1 MDQRQAQIRERAG
14 LEESRLNEDFIEFLR
29 TYGVWI
35 LLLVALAGGGT
46 TAKRWWDTQQAQK
59 VDQAFEEFEAVRAGA
74 DGASP
79 ESVAAVAQTVGSTRS
94 VGILARLEA
103 ADLYLSAVRRGVK
116 AGAKIDAEGK
126 LENADDLLTPDVRK
140 EYLAKA
146 SDLYTQVAAEAGTDP
161 ARRVF
166 AVGATFGLAAIA
178 ECERD
183 FAKAKTLY
191 AQIEQM
197 TAGTTLAMQGTIA
210 KDRAASIDSL
220 ANVPA
225 LLPKAELPTI
235 AEAEPAPAAMPSTMN
250 LEPVKI
256 EPGATPEST
265 LAQPVAPQPV
275 VPPAE
280 PAAPK

>member
-1 MDQRQAQIRERAG
+1 
-14 LEESRLNEDFIEFLR
+14 
-29 TYGVWI
+29 
-35 LLLVALAGGGT
+35 
-46 TAKRWWDTQQAQK
+46 
-59 VDQAFEEFEAVRAGA
+59 
-74 DGASP
+74 
-79 ESVAAVAQTVGSTRS
+79 
-94 VGILARLEA
+94 
-103 ADLYLSAVRRGVK
+103 VK

-126 LENADDLLTPDVRK
+126 LENADDLLTPEVRK

-146 SDLYTQVAAEAGTDP
+146 SDLYTQVASEAGADP
-161 ARRVF
+161 ARRIF

-178 ECERD
+178 ECDRD
-183 FAKAKTLY
+183 FATAKTLY

-210 KDRAASIDSL
+210 KDRAASIDAL

-235 AEAEPAPAAMPSTMN
+235 AEAEPNPAAAPSTMN
-250 LEPVKI
+250 LEPVKV

-265 LAQPVAPQPV
+265 PAQPVAPQPI
-275 VPPAE
+275 VPPTE

>member
-1 MDQRQAQIRERAG
+1 
-14 LEESRLNEDFIEFLR
+14 
-29 TYGVWI
+29 
-35 LLLVALAGGGT
+35 
-46 TAKRWWDTQQAQK
+46 
-59 VDQAFEEFEAVRAGA
+59 
-74 DGASP
+74 
-79 ESVAAVAQTVGSTRS
+79 
-94 VGILARLEA
+94 
-103 ADLYLSAVRRGVK
+103 
-116 AGAKIDAEGK
+116 
-126 LENADDLLTPDVRK
+126 
-140 EYLAKA
+140 
-146 SDLYTQVAAEAGTDP
+146 
-161 ARRVF
+161 
-166 AVGATFGLAAIA
+166 VGATFGLAAIA

-235 AEAEPAPAAMPSTMN
+235 AEAEPAPATTPSTMN
-250 LEPVKI
+250 LEPVKV

-265 LAQPVAPQPV
+265 PAQPVAPQPV
-275 VPPAE
+275 VPPTE